1 MSYIIMAGVFIN
13 YDDPDIKRTIEIL
26 NKTDRA
32 GLTQLQDQVKTDD
45 SVVSNIL
52 DEPEGFFYDWRIIIG
67 DKTTGYTLNKRD
79 IALITK
85 YLGNEDNMDAALD
98 EIIEHLKNKDVAKP
112 GAQGKKKTKR
122 KGHKTKRKGH
132 KSKKSKKGKRHGK
145 GRKTRKGKKGRK
157 GRK

>member
-13 YDDPDIKRTIEIL
+13 YDDPDIQRTVEIL
-26 NKTDRA
+26 NKA
-32 GLTQLQDQVKTDD
+32 GKRELNWLQSQVKSDT
-45 SVVSNIL
+45 SVVSEII
-52 DEPEGFFYDWRIIIG
+52 DTPEDSFYDWSVIVRG
-67 DKTTGYTLNKRD
+67 GTLNKRD

-85 YLGNEDNMDAALD
+85 YLGNEDNMDAALH
-98 EIIEHLKNKDVAKP
+98 EIIERVKNEDVAKP
-112 GAQGKKKTKR
+112 GAKGKKKTKR